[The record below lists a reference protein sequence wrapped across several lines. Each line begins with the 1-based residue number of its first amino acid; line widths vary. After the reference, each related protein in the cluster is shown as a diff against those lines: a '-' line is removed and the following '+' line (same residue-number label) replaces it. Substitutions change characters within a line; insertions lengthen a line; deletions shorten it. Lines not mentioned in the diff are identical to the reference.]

1 MDMTPGGIH
10 HVTFI
15 VEDEARA
22 KWFYEDVLALGPHSV
37 ARFNLG
43 LAYLVDGDVIRARA
57 TYALGVRLHG
67 AIEARRIGAVA
78 DLEKIGRLPEHA
90 VVAQTILNE
99 LWPET
104 TSNRP

>member
-1 MDMTPGGIH
+1 NLGWILFRQGRVKTAIG
-10 HVTFI
+10 
-15 VEDEARA
+15 
-22 KWFYEDVLALGPHSV
+22 FYEDVLALGPHSV